1 MFCNEFIR
9 WNSWGLLKAVRHFT
23 KRKRRVWISRN
34 VPARGPK
41 KSETWN
47 LPTASADSNLWVVY
61 DNVVHNTLDGFQ
73 TIYPRTYDML
83 RWRSEYYVDSRNI
96 CIFMMRTRRVK
107 SPRFWF
113 VWKKNIICIEKTCLP
128 IWRRKAV
135 YFFFLLSKSSRR
147 SRDL

>member
-96 CIFMMRTRRVK
+96 CIFDAHKTREI
-107 SPRFWF
+107 FAILICLE
-113 VWKKNIICIEKTCLP
+113 KKYYLHRENLFADLETQSC
-128 IWRRKAV
+128 V
-135 YFFFLLSKSSRR
+135 FFLFIIKVIQTE
-147 SRDL
+147 